1 MANILHFAFIQIFS
15 PACIIILSQ
24 IYMLTQ
30 LEVPGFATF
39 LKVLILLHT
48 SIHIHNTNKQKYGAG
63 FDIQENNGLHDKL
76 TGDSQHS
83 PVQSVPI
90 LDGSFRS
97 DWSWRSVGAI
107 FGTVVHTESAKIWYT
122 QILSI
127 RLPGPTWQSENHRL
141 SKQLIING
149 AVSVDRRNRC
159 VHVCWYT
166 HKLTLSLSP
175 AWIEKKNLGE

>member
-1 MANILHFAFIQIFS
+1 
-15 PACIIILSQ
+15 
-24 IYMLTQ
+24 MLTQ
-30 LEVPGFATF
+30 HEVPGFATF

-97 DWSWRSVGAI
+97 GWSWRSAGAI

-141 SKQLIING
+141 SKQLITNG
-149 AVSVDRRNRC
+149 AISVDRRNRC
-159 VHVCWYT
+159 VLAHSHTQT
-166 HKLTLSLSP
+166 HTFFISCL
-175 AWIEKKNLGE
+175 NC